1 MDNMNTFNPQ
11 QNMAPSKPSSDA
23 RKGKTLSTVSLILG
37 IFNIVS
43 SACSFFLSWAFI
55 LTRRNTEF
63 SYVVAASSILVITS
77 VLAVVFGAV
86 GLKHGGGLGKVLPGI
101 LLSCAAMM
109 IVAFLAVLLGM
120 YWIGKT
126 Y

>member
-11 QNMAPSKPSSDA
+11 QNMAPSNPSSGA
-23 RKGKTLSTVSLILG
+23 RKGNALATTSLILG

-43 SACSFFLSWAFI
+43 AAFSFILSWAFI
-55 LTRRNTEF
+55 MTRRNTEF
-63 SYVVAASSILVITS
+63 SYVVAASTILLVTS
-77 VLAVVFGAV
+77 VLAIVFGAV
-86 GLKHGGGLGKVLPGI
+86 GLKRGAGLGKVLPGI

-126 Y
+126 F

>member
-23 RKGKTLSTVSLILG
+23 RKGKPLSTVSLILG

-63 SYVVAASSILVITS
+63 TYVVASSSILVITS
-77 VLAVVFGAV
+77 VLAVVFGAM
-86 GLKHGGGLGKVLPGI
+86 GLKRGAGIGKVLAGI
-101 LLSCAAMM
+101 LLSCAALM